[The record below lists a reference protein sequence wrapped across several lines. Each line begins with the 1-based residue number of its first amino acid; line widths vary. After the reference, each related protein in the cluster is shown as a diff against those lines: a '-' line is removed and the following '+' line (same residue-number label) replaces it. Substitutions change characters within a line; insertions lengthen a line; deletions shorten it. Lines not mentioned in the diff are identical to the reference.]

1 MHGLQRI
8 VQGRVSYGA
17 TGKTFVYHFDVD
29 SPTLNHY
36 RIRRFGSDVRGVCH
50 ADEVSYIFKNSYG
63 DVPERDSME
72 FKSIQRFVSF
82 SALEVVE
89 CVCEHFLMSDSSLFW
104 HSRVPLHRFPS
115 SPRLQR
121 AEIRTTT

>member
-36 RIRRFGSDVRGVCH
+36 RIRRFDSSVRGVCH

-89 CVCEHFLMSDSSLFW
+89 CVCVNIFS
-104 HSRVPLHRFPS
+104 
-115 SPRLQR
+115 
-121 AEIRTTT
+121 